1 MYDQK
6 RLLGSTYINSGTNEI
21 GRDEKFIVPLSFHDE
36 KKCGRVPL
44 LVSSEVLANLLYK
57 DQEATSIEVSNM
69 LIPNIQP
76 IYFYVTYDLL
86 AESVHSGGISIL
98 DSLVKVSGWS
108 LIRQDVLIKVIKKDE
123 EIAVDY
129 VEMTLPEVHISPRD
143 LWFYE
148 RSLIG
153 SILYTGVPPLTSQ
166 LSPLYYPPLTI
177 TRLLRNTDMSLINS
191 YRVTENMSFSST
203 IPPFSSHSNL
213 SFSSGLVTEETKF
226 LIRPKSQRIIIIIL
240 LSIELWTFS
249 NNGFPWWRSILLFF
263 QEYLSASKSEGESH
277 FMSIVLTYRKKVD
290 RSDYYEVFWEGLMSH
305 LTKSNNGINDFLNM
319 LRVELNTFEKRIISS
334 LDICSYSESNVLES
348 INLALNQLDN
358 DFVDR
363 SLIWTGK
370 NIKILS
376 AGPPLL
382 IVDVNNYKDI
392 LHLVN
397 ITEKRFLRYSVS
409 TDFISLSQLKWYYLP
424 FLYVVEFTNTQRV
437 KKVVETIP
445 LKLPMLIHYFTYE
458 SGIYED
464 PNILNIESTIAVLD
478 QYSNLRNTEEVSIYK
493 LDNNEINKKI
503 MDEDTNIKF
512 NSLNHNNFELETSKN
527 FNSNFLTEDQ
537 QIIVSEKELN
547 AIFNLQNST
556 GTIKSRTKKN
566 ESSFEYN
573 DIKNKLNINMKSDSE
588 IHIPE
593 SLNLIPSKQKFKYIQ
608 PFLPD
613 PNFNHKTQ
621 NHNISLKG
629 LRIFNFYQNELSS
642 NLFFKFETTKSHFD
656 QFLPIIS
663 TNPLNPID
671 RRYIK
676 WCNTFISC
684 SMFDI
689 KHGGLFM
696 ASILRPVLL
705 PLTTNFNFK
714 ITRKMPRISNWTIT
728 PRREL
733 FTAYYWANHLIQK
746 TMDQKSEIQ
755 TKNASNDEISTS
767 WKGSEF
773 NKSEHFLY
781 KKEKIY
787 NSRYTQFVDE
797 TRKITS
803 NIPVSTFLLPNTSLL
818 TTEIRNKGINS
829 SNISIPSPIYK
840 LSNQDSEILRSIFND
855 IIAHR
860 LCMAFQLTSLR
871 SSTGIKHVINHN
883 TVQMWTCCSSF
894 NSSSVNS
901 DNVHQLCLLLDD
913 NNIMVEV
920 MNLTDNILKSL
931 ETDLTNTDKVED
943 ELNKYNV
950 ITNNSDLQIQNYNS
964 NSQLNTIFSL
974 PSTIK
979 YEYNIIN
986 KQYNQLE
993 LHNTYSYKSL
1003 SYFCD
1008 PPPVNYNFVDE
1019 LLVWQKDIPFVTQFT
1034 QESFKE
1040 SPFLQKYSNFST
1052 HSIIQTVDLAINYI
1066 HFAVIVHW
1074 KSSSINPIIHGTN
1087 NAKNMNFNTD
1097 ISKEGNTHLQNLYK
1111 YNNSS
1116 NSNNS
1121 NKNYS
1126 YSENQSRLACYS
1138 SEFEECC
1145 GHHIISRWLDII
1157 SIGKYLNQFYF
1168 YSEPSSKFKD
1178 IESIKSNEE
1187 LLNNT
1192 TSNHHYL
1199 KSNIDS
1205 TCHYVISINRR
1216 IYPRAMRLKSCLE
1229 KLLFVNA
1236 PPDHPKTLDINIVQD
1251 ATFKNQ
1257 QFDEQSDQE
1266 IKFKLKSVHKNRS
1279 RHKFY
1284 RRRQSSNNLFDYNVK
1299 YKNLNPNSLE
1309 NHKKN
1314 SDLPS
1319 NMKSMR
1325 ILTSWCDHS
1334 LWNNHTNITSNSISN
1349 NPLFNSPSVHPV
1361 HWFVLYY
1368 DSLWYPPLP
1377 FKFSIG
1383 WVSCPAAAISRII
1396 KKIRSFIIQYRFN
1409 LIQIPASQIYC
1420 LPELPELNTSL
1431 ILQSLPFNYPIIFN
1445 ISEDNQ
1451 HHLYNKMQNHLKNF
1465 ILPPLSLQLVHYTIN
1480 KNQLRIF
1487 CIDPHG
1493 LYSLEYNNKW
1503 VIIRPNYKQSF
1514 WKHFI
1519 YHDSSPILS
1528 CTCGSSILDKSW
1540 RNKLFQDAIRTLKD
1554 ILI

>member
-6 RLLGSTYINSGTNEI
+6 RLLGSTYINAGTNEI
-21 GRDEKFIVPLSFHDE
+21 SRDEKFIVPLSFHDE
-36 KKCGRVPL
+36 KKYGRVPL
-44 LVSSEVLANLLYK
+44 FVSSEVLANLLYR
-57 DQEATSIEVSNM
+57 DQEAISIEVSNM

-86 AESVHSGGISIL
+86 GESVHSGGISIL

-166 LSPLYYPPLTI
+166 LSPSYYPPLTI
-177 TRLLRNTDMSLINS
+177 TRLLRNTDMSLFNS
-191 YRVTENMSFSST
+191 YRVTENMLFSF
-203 IPPFSSHSNL
+203 
-213 SFSSGLVTEETKF
+213 GLVTEETKF

-240 LSIELWTFS
+240 LSMELWTFS
-249 NNGFPWWRSILLFF
+249 NNGFPSWRSILLFF
-263 QEYLSASKSEGESH
+263 QEYLSASKSGGESH

-290 RSDYYEVFWEGLMSH
+290 KSDYYEVFWEGLIPH
-305 LTKSNNGINDFLNM
+305 LTKSNNGINEFLNM

-392 LHLVN
+392 LHLAN

-409 TDFISLSQLKWYYLP
+409 TDFISLSQLKWYYSPL
-424 FLYVVEFTNTQRV
+424 LYVVEFTSTQRV
-437 KKVVETIP
+437 KEVVETIP
-445 LKLPMLIHYFTYE
+445 LKLPMLIHYFIYE
-458 SGIYED
+458 SGIYKD
-464 PNILNIESTIAVLD
+464 PNLLNIESTIAVLD
-478 QYSNLRNTEEVSIYK
+478 QYI
-493 LDNNEINKKI
+493 I
-503 MDEDTNIKF
+503 DEDTNIKF
-512 NSLNHNNFELETSKN
+512 NSLNHNNPGLEISRNYNPN
-527 FNSNFLTEDQ
+527 FSTGQ

-556 GTIKSRTKKN
+556 ETIKSRTKKN

-573 DIKNKLNINMKSDSE
+573 DINKLNTNTKSDSK
-588 IHIPE
+588 IHMPE
-593 SLNLIPSKQKFKYIQ
+593 SLNLIPSIQKPKYIQ
-608 PFLPD
+608 PSLPD
-613 PNFNHKTQ
+613 PNFNNKTQ
-621 NHNISLKG
+621 DHNISLKE
-629 LRIFNFYQNELSS
+629 LRMFNFYQNELSS
-642 NLFFKFETTKSHFD
+642 NLFSKFDTIKNHFD

-663 TNPLNPID
+663 INPLNPID

-689 KHGGLFM
+689 KHGGVFM
-696 ASILRPVLL
+696 SPILRPVLL
-705 PLTTNFNFK
+705 PLITNFNFK

-733 FTAYYWANHLIQK
+733 FIAYYWANHLIQK
-746 TMDQKSEIQ
+746 AMNQKSEIQ
-755 TKNASNDEISTS
+755 TKNSSNDETSTS
-767 WKGSEF
+767 WKEDEF
-773 NKSEHFLY
+773 NKSGHFLY
-781 KKEKIY
+781 KREKMY

-797 TRKITS
+797 TQKTTS
-803 NIPVSTFLLPNTSLL
+803 NIPVSTFILPNTSSL
-818 TTEIRNKGINS
+818 TTEIQNKGINS

-860 LCMAFQLTSLR
+860 LCMAFQLISLK

-894 NSSSVNS
+894 NSSFVNS

-931 ETDLTNTDKVED
+931 ETDLTNTDKVE
-943 ELNKYNV
+943 ELNKYV

-964 NSQLNTIFSL
+964 NSQLNIIFSL
-974 PSTIK
+974 PSIIK
-979 YEYNIIN
+979 YEYNITN

-993 LHNTYSYKSL
+993 LQNTYSYKSL

-1019 LLVWQKDIPFVTQFT
+1019 LLVWQRDIPFVTQFT

-1040 SPFLQKYSNFST
+1040 SSFLQQYSNLST
-1052 HSIIQTVDLAINYI
+1052 YSIIQTVDLAINYI
-1066 HFAVIVHW
+1066 HFAVIAHW
-1074 KSSSINPIIHGTN
+1074 KSSSINPIIYGTN
-1087 NAKNMNFNTD
+1087 NVKSMNLNTD
-1097 ISKEGNTHLQNLYK
+1097 ILKEGNIHSQSLHK
-1111 YNNSS
+1111 YNSS

-1126 YSENQSRLACYS
+1126 YLENQSRSACYS

-1145 GHHIISRWLDII
+1145 GHHIVSRWLDII
-1157 SIGKYLNQFYF
+1157 SIGKDLNQFYSYF
-1168 YSEPSSKFKD
+1168 KPSSKFNH
-1178 IESIKSNEE
+1178 IESIKSNGEI
-1187 LLNNT
+1187 LDNT

-1199 KSNIDS
+1199 KSSIDL
-1205 TCHYVISINRR
+1205 TCNYVISINRR
-1216 IYPRAMRLKSCLE
+1216 IYPRAVRLKSCLE

-1236 PPDHPKTLDINIVQD
+1236 PPDHPKILDINIIQD

-1266 IKFKLKSVHKNRS
+1266 IQFKLKPVHKNRS

-1284 RRRQSSNNLFDYNVK
+1284 RKRQNLNNPFDYNVK

-1334 LWNNHTNITSNSISN
+1334 LWNNHTNITSNSMSS
-1349 NPLFNSPSVHPV
+1349 NPLLNSPSVHPV

-1420 LPELPELNTSL
+1420 LPELPELNNLL
-1431 ILQSLPFNYPIIFN
+1431 ILQSLPFNYPIVFD

-1451 HHLYNKMQNHLKNF
+1451 HYLYNKMQNHLKNF

-1480 KNQLRIF
+1480 KDQLRIF
-1487 CIDPHG
+1487 LIDPHG

-1514 WKHFI
+1514 WRHLI

-1528 CTCGSSILDKSW
+1528 CTCGNSILDESW
-1540 RNKLFQDAIRTLKD
+1540 RSKLLRDAIRILRN

>member
-21 GRDEKFIVPLSFHDE
+21 SRDEKFIVPLSFHDE
-36 KKCGRVPL
+36 KKYGRVPL
-44 LVSSEVLANLLYK
+44 LVSPEVLANLLYR

-69 LIPNIQP
+69 LIPDIQP

-86 AESVHSGGISIL
+86 GESVYSGGISIL

-108 LIRQDVLIKVIKKDE
+108 LIRQDVLIKIIKKDE

-166 LSPLYYPPLTI
+166 LSPSYYPPLTI
-177 TRLLRNTDMSLINS
+177 TRLLRNTDMSLNNS
-191 YRVTENMSFSST
+191 YRVTENM
-203 IPPFSSHSNL
+203 

-240 LSIELWTFS
+240 LSTELWTFS
-249 NNGFPWWRSILLFF
+249 NNGFPSWRSILLFF
-263 QEYLSASKSEGESH
+263 QEYLSTSKSGGESH

-290 RSDYYEVFWEGLMSH
+290 KSDYYEVFWEGLMSH

-376 AGPPLL
+376 VGPPLL

-392 LHLVN
+392 LHLAN

-409 TDFISLSQLKWYYLP
+409 TDFISLSQLKWYYSP
-424 FLYVVEFTNTQRV
+424 FLYVVEFSSTQRV
-437 KKVVETIP
+437 KKIVETIP
-445 LKLPMLIHYFTYE
+445 LKLPMLIHYFIYE
-458 SGIYED
+458 FGKYED
-464 PNILNIESTIAVLD
+464 PNLLNIESTIAVLD
-478 QYSNLRNTEEVSIYK
+478 QY
-493 LDNNEINKKI
+493 I
-503 MDEDTNIKF
+503 MDEDTDIKF
-512 NSLNHNNFELETSKN
+512 NSLNHNLGLKTSRNYNPNFSTG
-527 FNSNFLTEDQ
+527 Q
-537 QIIVSEKELN
+537 QIIVSGKELN

-556 GTIKSRTKKN
+556 KTIKSRTKKN
-566 ESSFEYN
+566 ESSFEHN
-573 DIKNKLNINMKSDSE
+573 DIKNKLNTNTKSDSE
-588 IHIPE
+588 IHMPE
-593 SLNLIPSKQKFKYIQ
+593 SLNLIPPIQKPKYIQ
-608 PFLPD
+608 PFLSD
-613 PNFNHKTQ
+613 PNFNNKTQ
-621 NHNISLKG
+621 DHNISLKE

-642 NLFFKFETTKSHFD
+642 NLFSKFDTIKSHFD

-663 TNPLNPID
+663 INPLNPID

-676 WCNTFISC
+676 WHNTFISC

-689 KHGGLFM
+689 KYGGVFM
-696 ASILRPVLL
+696 SSILRPVLL
-705 PLTTNFNFK
+705 PLITNFNFK

-733 FTAYYWANHLIQK
+733 FIAYYWSNHLIQK
-746 TMDQKSEIQ
+746 SMNQKSEIQ
-755 TKNASNDEISTS
+755 TKNASNDEISSS
-767 WKGSEF
+767 WKEDEF

-787 NSRYTQFVDE
+787 NSRYTQFIDE
-797 TRKITS
+797 TQKTTF

-818 TTEIRNKGINS
+818 TTEIQNKGINS
-829 SNISIPSPIYK
+829 SNISISSPIYK

-860 LCMAFQLTSLR
+860 LCMAFQLISPKY
-871 SSTGIKHVINHN
+871 STGIKHVINHN

-894 NSSSVNS
+894 NSSFVNS
-901 DNVHQLCLLLDD
+901 DNVHQLLLLDD

-931 ETDLTNTDKVED
+931 ETDLANTDKVED

-964 NSQLNTIFSL
+964 NSQLNIIFSL
-974 PSTIK
+974 PSIIK

-1008 PPPVNYNFVDE
+1008 PSPVNYNFVDE
-1019 LLVWQKDIPFVTQFT
+1019 LLVWQRDIPFVTQFT

-1040 SPFLQKYSNFST
+1040 LSFLQQYSNLST
-1052 HSIIQTVDLAINYI
+1052 YSIIQTVDLAINYI
-1066 HFAVIVHW
+1066 HFAVIAHW

-1087 NAKNMNFNTD
+1087 NVKNMNLNTD
-1097 ISKEGNTHLQNLYK
+1097 ISKEGNIHSQNLHK
-1111 YNNSS
+1111 YNSS

-1126 YSENQSRLACYS
+1126 HLENQTRSACYS

-1145 GHHIISRWLDII
+1145 GHHIVSRWLDII
-1157 SIGKYLNQFYF
+1157 SIGKDLNQFYSYF
-1168 YSEPSSKFKD
+1168 KPSKFNHR
-1178 IESIKSNEE
+1178 ESIKSNGEI
-1187 LLNNT
+1187 LDNT
-1192 TSNHHYL
+1192 TSNHL
-1199 KSNIDS
+1199 KSSIDL
-1205 TCHYVISINRR
+1205 TCNYVISINRR
-1216 IYPRAMRLKSCLE
+1216 IYPRAVRLKSCLE

-1236 PPDHPKTLDINIVQD
+1236 PPDHPKILDINIIQD

-1266 IKFKLKSVHKNRS
+1266 IQFKLKSVHKNRS

-1284 RRRQSSNNLFDYNVK
+1284 RKRQNLDNSFDYNVK

-1309 NHKKN
+1309 SHKKH

-1334 LWNNHTNITSNSISN
+1334 LWNNHANITSNSMSN
-1349 NPLFNSPSVHPV
+1349 NPLLNLPSVHPV

-1420 LPELPELNTSL
+1420 LPELPELNNLL
-1431 ILQSLPFNYPIIFN
+1431 ILQSLPFNYPIIFD

-1451 HHLYNKMQNHLKNF
+1451 HNLYNKMQNHLKNF

-1480 KNQLRIF
+1480 KDQLRIF
-1487 CIDPHG
+1487 LIDPHG

-1514 WKHFI
+1514 WKHLI

-1528 CTCGSSILDKSW
+1528 CTCGNSILDESLRSKLLRDSIRII
-1540 RNKLFQDAIRTLKD
+1540 RN